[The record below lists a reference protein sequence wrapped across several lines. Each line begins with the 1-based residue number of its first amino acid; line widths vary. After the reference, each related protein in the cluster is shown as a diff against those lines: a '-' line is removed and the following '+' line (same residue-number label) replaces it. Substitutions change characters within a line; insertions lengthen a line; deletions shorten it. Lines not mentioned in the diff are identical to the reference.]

1 MRRTICTIP
10 SLCRRSKQVPWLR
23 NRGVLERG
31 KPFALAV
38 VTALGLAVTASSSQ
52 ADAQSILG
60 TAESFGVGGR
70 SPTPAR
76 APFMVTSA
84 SHQAALLPIPPEI
97 VGPPGTIHQTDE
109 VAQQA
114 HPIYDRLQCFE
125 EESKAY
131 FYSPRWANVAME
143 WHRDVSNF

>member
-52 ADAQSILG
+52 ADARSILG
-60 TAESFGVGGR
+60 TAESFGVLGGAAVTNTGPSTINGDVGV
-70 SPTPAR
+70 SPGSSITG
-76 APFMVTSA
+76 F
-84 SHQAALLPIPPEI
+84 PPGI
-97 VGPPGTIHQTDE
+97 VGPSGTIHQTDE

-114 HPIYDRLQCFE
+114 HPI
-125 EESKAY
+125 
-131 FYSPRWANVAME
+131 
-143 WHRDVSNF
+143 